1 MIWRKCQYYSE
12 VLTQVA
18 RGSLSKY
25 SKAVGIHLFKV
36 SNGQCQDNVQIC
48 SNLTIIT
55 PERRHWLRYGIFIV
69 TSEQLYL
76 AHCSEVFIVDF
87 KLVNITWNCCTKLTI
102 ENTWKHS
109 IRSEER
115 IRSSIRSE
123 ALLKKYSVK
132 KLFIDIQNLKSLH

>member
-55 PERRHWLRYGIFIV
+55 SERRHWLRYGIFIV

-87 KLVNITWNCCTKLTI
+87 ELVNITWNCCTKLTI
-102 ENTWKHS
+102 ETPENTVLDQKNVLDQVLGQKDFSRS
-109 IRSEER
+109 I
-115 IRSSIRSE
+115 
-123 ALLKKYSVK
+123 L
-132 KLFIDIQNLKSLH
+132 